1 MSGWGVCDVIIE
13 IILNIFQGFIV
24 TWYLQK
30 CLGTDREKKDV
41 YITGTVYTFLY
52 LMLQGYFTDF
62 EGVGILIYLGL
73 SLFFSYMMLGGTFIK
88 KLVYNIMLVF
98 VLAFSSVIAG
108 NIVGLILSKDF
119 MELIKTRNID
129 YYIAAFVNQI
139 VLVSFLLIIVKMEE
153 RTRSFLKD
161 RYIILALS
169 IPIITIMVCAGVLS
183 IHADNDNN
191 VVYTTI
197 VIIGLVAINII
208 TIILLM
214 MEQNICQKQAENV
227 IQMEMLKHQ
236 KQNVDEINKVY
247 LETKKI
253 RHEITKVIEMTQYL
267 IENGQQERAVSYLNE
282 FQKEGKLYVQDN
294 IYSENTII
302 DHILNRKI
310 EYCNNNG
317 ISIKCMVSGVFKGI
331 SDYDMHII
339 LENLLDNAIEAAL
352 KTDDKRI
359 GVDIYSDEQAI
370 VIKISNSAE
379 ENVLKNNPEM
389 NTTKKDNSYHGYG
402 IKNVCELIKK
412 NNGTIEYI
420 QLGINTVQCRVLLM
434 L

>member
-1 MSGWGVCDVIIE
+1 MSGWGVYDVIIE
-13 IILNIFQGFIV
+13 IILNIFQGFMV

-108 NIVGLILSKDF
+108 NIVGLVLSKDF

-139 VLVSFLLIIVKMEE
+139 VLMSFLLIIVKMEE

-161 RYIILALS
+161 RYIILTLS

-183 IHADNDNN
+183 IDADNGNN
-191 VVYTTI
+191 IVYTSV

-214 MEQNICQKQAENV
+214 MEQNICQKQAEN
-227 IQMEMLKHQ
+227 
-236 KQNVDEINKVY
+236 
-247 LETKKI
+247 
-253 RHEITKVIEMTQYL
+253 
-267 IENGQQERAVSYLNE
+267 A
-282 FQKEGKLYVQDN
+282 
-294 IYSENTII
+294 
-302 DHILNRKI
+302 
-310 EYCNNNG
+310 
-317 ISIKCMVSGVFKGI
+317 
-331 SDYDMHII
+331 
-339 LENLLDNAIEAAL
+339 
-352 KTDDKRI
+352 
-359 GVDIYSDEQAI
+359 
-370 VIKISNSAE
+370 
-379 ENVLKNNPEM
+379 
-389 NTTKKDNSYHGYG
+389 
-402 IKNVCELIKK
+402 
-412 NNGTIEYI
+412 
-420 QLGINTVQCRVLLM
+420 
-434 L
+434 

>member
-1 MSGWGVCDVIIE
+1 
-13 IILNIFQGFIV
+13 
-24 TWYLQK
+24 
-30 CLGTDREKKDV
+30 
-41 YITGTVYTFLY
+41 
-52 LMLQGYFTDF
+52 
-62 EGVGILIYLGL
+62 
-73 SLFFSYMMLGGTFIK
+73 
-88 KLVYNIMLVF
+88 MLVF

-108 NIVGLILSKDF
+108 NIVGLVLSKDF

-139 VLVSFLLIIVKMEE
+139 VLMSFLLIIVKMEE

-161 RYIILALS
+161 RYIILTLS
-169 IPIITIMVCAGVLS
+169 IHIITIMVCAGVLS
-183 IHADNDNN
+183 IDADNGNN
-191 VVYTTI
+191 IVYTSV

-214 MEQNICQKQAENV
+214 MEQNICQKQAENA
-227 IQMEMLKHQ
+227 IQMEMLEHQ

-247 LETKKI
+247 LETKKV
-253 RHEITKVIEMTQYL
+253 RHEITKVIDMTQYL
-267 IENGQQERAVSYLNE
+267 IENGQQESE
-282 FQKEGKLYVQDN
+282 FQKEGKLYRQDN
-294 IYSENTII
+294 IYSENAII
-302 DHILNRKI
+302 NHILNRKI

-317 ISIKCMVSGVFKGI
+317 LSIKCMVCGELKGV
-331 SDYDMHII
+331 SDYDIHII

-352 KTDDKRI
+352 KAVNKRI
-359 GVDIYSDEQAI
+359 SVDIYSDEQAM
-370 VIKISNSAE
+370 VIKISNTTE

-402 IKNVCELIKK
+402 IKNVSELVKK

-420 QLGINTVQCRVLLM
+420 QLGVDIVQCRVLLM